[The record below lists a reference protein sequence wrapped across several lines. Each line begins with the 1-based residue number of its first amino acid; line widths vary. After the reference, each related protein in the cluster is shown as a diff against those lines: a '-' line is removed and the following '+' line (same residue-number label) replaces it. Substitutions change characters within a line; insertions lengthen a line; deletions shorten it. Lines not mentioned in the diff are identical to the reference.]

1 MENLYLIGNG
11 FDLHHEI
18 PSSYRDYHEWLSKEK
33 NDVAEQLDRIYGTDD
48 QWWSDFENSL
58 GALDIET
65 YIKGLKDLYPDI
77 QSEDYRDRD
86 RYVMSDTAKSEL
98 ITLYK
103 NVRESFYE
111 WILSLPSGNSDKK
124 LKIVTTDAFFITFN
138 YTETLQD
145 LYNIP
150 NDSILHL
157 HGRASQHDDLIL
169 GHGRNYDEIKKSTTF
184 DPPKELTDAEGI
196 EDWFN
201 ANYDPIIDDTTKNVI
216 DEVSQQMKDV
226 EGIISSNRAIINE
239 VSDISNI
246 YAYGLSFSSVDLPYL
261 NAIVSKIDISK
272 VKWIISYYSESD
284 KQKIEQYMF
293 SKGIERQLYSLIKLG
308 DICVLKQFDLFE

>member
-18 PSSYRDYHEWLSKEK
+18 PSSYRDYHKWLSKQQP
-33 NDVAEQLDRIYGTDD
+33 DVADQLDQIYGTDD
-48 QWWSDFENSL
+48 QWWCDFENSL
-58 GALDIET
+58 GALEIET
-65 YIKGLKDLYPDI
+65 YIKGLNDLYPDI
-77 QSEDYRDRD
+77 LSEDHRDRD
-86 RYVMSDTAKSEL
+86 NYVMPDTAKSEL

-103 NVRESFYE
+103 NVRKSFYS
-111 WILSLPSGNSDKK
+111 WILSLPCGNSDKK
-124 LKIVTTDAFFITFN
+124 LKIITTDAFFITFN

-169 GHGRNYDEIKKSTTF
+169 GHGRSYEEIKKSTTI
-184 DPPKELTDAEGI
+184 DPPKELTDEGDI

-201 ANYDPIIDDTTKNVI
+201 GNYDPIIEETTKNVI

-226 EGIISSNRAIINE
+226 KGIIAHNQIKINE
-239 VSDISNI
+239 VAKVSNI

-261 NAIVSKIDISK
+261 DAIISKIDVSK
-272 VKWIISYYSESD
+272 VKWIISYYSGYD
-284 KQKIEQYMF
+284 KQKIEQYMS
-293 SKGIERQLYSLIKLG
+293 SKGIGKQLYSLIKL
-308 DICVLKQFDLFE
+308 